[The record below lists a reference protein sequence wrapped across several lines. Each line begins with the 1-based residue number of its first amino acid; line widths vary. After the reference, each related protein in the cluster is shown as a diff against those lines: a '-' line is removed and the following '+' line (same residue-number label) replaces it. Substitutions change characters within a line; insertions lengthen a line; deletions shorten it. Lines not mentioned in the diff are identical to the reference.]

1 MNERN
6 QKQILS
12 EGDIDEREED
22 TFNERGVRNQTLIRQ
37 KERREE
43 RKKGKKDRQ
52 QDRKQEREKDNK
64 DRTQEKR
71 KDRMK

>member
-43 RKKGKKDRQ
+43 RKKGKK
-52 QDRKQEREKDNK
+52 REF
-64 DRTQEKR
+64 
-71 KDRMK
+71 